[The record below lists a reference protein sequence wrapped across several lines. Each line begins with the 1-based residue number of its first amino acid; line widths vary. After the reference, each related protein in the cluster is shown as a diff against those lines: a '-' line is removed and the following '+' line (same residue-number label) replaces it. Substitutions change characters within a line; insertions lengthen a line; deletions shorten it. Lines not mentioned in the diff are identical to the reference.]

1 MTTTIQQFEY
11 IATYTIVYCTL
22 TGVSGTV
29 IPISSKVSDSS
40 SNVYQL
46 METVEIPS
54 DGELTGILFQAIS
67 TGPISS
73 ASNTVTTIVTTVSG
87 WETATN
93 PLSSLPGVDSVDSD
107 LLQSVLWQYGQA
119 TNLLSLL
126 NQKQEWYNVYLTQF
140 WNDWY
145 YNVFNLLTANN
156 FGLAVWSII
165 LNLQLYIDYIPE
177 SDTKPI
183 WGFNAYNPDYPDLL
197 NTYWNFYGP
206 SGAGAN
212 FSTAGQIII
221 LTTEEQRFILRLKY
235 FQLSNLGDITDIN
248 NFLNYLC
255 STSNTGYTGTIYA
268 LDGFNMTMTYVF
280 TSDDMSQG
288 LYETLIEEDL
298 LPRPAGVGI
307 KYVVT
312 DETIWGFAP
321 YYQNFGNGNFVRD
334 SF

>member
-119 TNLLSLL
+119 TNLLSLS
-126 NQKQEWYNVYLTQF
+126 
-140 WNDWY
+140 
-145 YNVFNLLTANN
+145 TAN
-156 FGLAVWSII
+156 
-165 LNLQLYIDYIPE
+165 
-177 SDTKPI
+177 
-183 WGFNAYNPDYPDLL
+183 
-197 NTYWNFYGP
+197 
-206 SGAGAN
+206 
-212 FSTAGQIII
+212 
-221 LTTEEQRFILRLKY
+221 
-235 FQLSNLGDITDIN
+235 
-248 NFLNYLC
+248 
-255 STSNTGYTGTIYA
+255 
-268 LDGFNMTMTYVF
+268 
-280 TSDDMSQG
+280 
-288 LYETLIEEDL
+288 
-298 LPRPAGVGI
+298 
-307 KYVVT
+307 
-312 DETIWGFAP
+312 
-321 YYQNFGNGNFVRD
+321 
-334 SF
+334 